1 MIDNRGHD
9 VGIVDDEFFN
19 PLQDWFAEVAGAV
32 AFRHI
37 DGNNLLA
44 TVNLITDGNGKLFV

>member
-1 MIDNRGHD
+1 MIGNRGHD

-32 AFRHI
+32 AFRQI